1 MKKKIKDNIQW
12 NLSFGTPLFKR
23 QGLHSGDTKI
33 NLVPEKSSH
42 NLCILFPLFKG
53 HLYSGERDNFSRSR
67 NLGLTSFQGTPW
79 HSKSDW
85 SQEESTSLRIPSG
98 AFTYWTIWLKSMYCT
113 CVNSRYVTEISWRLF
128 LCCLCWLII
137 NKPQPNLHSGDTSIH
152 GKLASLSLEGV
163 PWIDVPL

>member
-33 NLVPEKSSH
+33 NLVPGKSPH
-42 NLCILFPLFKG
+42 NLCILFPLLKG
-53 HLYSGERDNFSRSR
+53 HLYSGERDNFSRSQ

-79 HSKSDW
+79 HSKSNW
-85 SQEESTSLRIPSG
+85 SQKELISL
-98 AFTYWTIWLKSMYCT
+98 SMELSHTELSDLNRCT
-113 CVNSRYVTEISWRLF
+113 ALAWIQHMSQRKAEDYF

-137 NKPQPNLHSGDTSIH
+137 NKPQPNLHTGDTSIY
-152 GKLASLSLEGV
+152 GKLASVWRVSPE
-163 PWIDVPL
+163 